1 LLLSPRHATHLGVA
15 GELDCYVLLQSDFLS
30 ES

>member
-1 LLLSPRHATHLGVA
+1 LSPRHATHLGVA